1 MRCSQLL
8 GLALVAGAASFSSG
22 LASGQIYLSGAV
34 WYGADANGSTLTE
47 PAEYDNLPFTGNI
60 AGRINGTARGT
71 TFLLADGDNLFTYD
85 SVGGNYNAI
94 SMYFSPDAGPFNRDF
109 GSTPDLVVYGST
121 SPLTPIVGALV
132 QTNGQFSGTK
142 AYAGNSSFTMGDRVI
157 TVTAFTATG
166 QGNGTFTL
174 SVTAVPSPAGLGV
187 LAAAGVFA
195 GRRRR
200 AIGV

>member
-8 GLALVAGAASFSSG
+8 GLALVAGATSFSSG

-47 PAEYDNLPFTGNI
+47 PAEYDNIVGTGNFG
-60 AGRINGTARGT
+60 GRINATARGT
-71 TFLLADGDNLFTYD
+71 TFLLNDGDNLFTYD

-94 SMYFSPDAGPFNRDF
+94 SMYFSSDAGPFNRAF

-121 SPLTPIVGALV
+121 SPLTPMVGALV

-142 AYAGNSSFTMGDRVI
+142 AYAGNNSFTIGDRTVV
-157 TVTAFTATG
+157 VTAFTATG

-174 SVTAVPSPAGLGV
+174 TVVPSPAGLGV
-187 LAAAGVFA
+187 LAAAGTFA

-200 AIGV
+200 STGV

>member
-47 PAEYDNLPFTGNI
+47 PAEYDNIVGTGNFG
-60 AGRINGTARGT
+60 GRINATARGT
-71 TFLLADGDNLFTYD
+71 TFLLNDGDNLFTYD

-94 SMYFSPDAGPFNRDF
+94 SMYFSSDAGPFNRAF

-142 AYAGNSSFTMGDRVI
+142 AYAGNNSFTIGDRTVV
-157 TVTAFTATG
+157 VTAFTATG
-166 QGNGTFTL
+166 NGNGTFTL
-174 SVTAVPSPAGLGV
+174 TVVPSPAGLGV